1 MRPAPGGARATK
13 EGETKAR
20 IASEQRDAILRLLDE
35 GPRVPWEQHVYT
47 YLRLAIGMH
56 ANAEHIYNETERD
69 IRDAARFVE
78 AGMIRL
84 KHPESFLTAAH
95 KALNGNRDAFEFVS
109 NFIRRTPGMRSGIH
123 AGRMREREAEP
134 RATLH
139 A

>member
-1 MRPAPGGARATK
+1 GGARATSG
-13 EGETKAR
+13 GETETS
-20 IASEQRDAILRLLDE
+20 IANEEYSDLVRLLTD
-35 GPRVPWEQHVYT
+35 GPQTPWQRHVHAYAKLT
-47 YLRLAIGMH
+47 ISLLR
-56 ANAEHIYNETERD
+56 NAEHIYNATERD

-109 NFIRRTPGMRSGIH
+109 DFIRRTPGMRSGIH